1 MNSIINKLKN
11 NEIIL
16 LDGGVSTEIQK
27 RGVKMHPEVWSGIAH
42 ISNPEIVRKVH
53 EDYIRAGSKI
63 ITANTYSCA
72 RHVLESIN
80 LGKETKKINNEAV
93 TLAKKARDNSGKEE
107 VWIAGS
113 MSSMA
118 PFGSTQEVA
127 EGTNVEGNYKEL
139 AETLAEAGVDLII
152 AEMVRDFKN
161 AKYVIKSALSTGL
174 PVWIGYSAMLG
185 NDGKTVLSW
194 RWKTTKKTIEFE
206 KLVETISPL
215 GGEVAGIMHSQ
226 VRDTDSALEILSRKW
241 TGPKLAYAETG
252 KLEKP
257 DWSFKETYPPK
268 KYANEIKKWIN
279 KYGVQIIGGCCGT
292 GPEHIREL
300 KKEIVDISY

>member
-1 MNSIINKLKN
+1 MNSILNKLKN
-11 NEIIL
+11 NAIIL

-27 RGVKMHPEVWSGIAH
+27 RGVKMHSEVWSGIAH
-42 ISNPEIVRKVH
+42 MSNPEIVLKVH
-53 EDYIRAGSKI
+53 EDYISAGSQI

-72 RHVLESIN
+72 RHVLESIH
-80 LGKETKKINNEAV
+80 LGKETKKINNKAI
-93 TLAKKARDNSGKEE
+93 TLAKKARDNVGKEE

-127 EGTNVEGNYKEL
+127 EGEKVEGNYREL

-152 AEMVRDFKN
+152 AEMIRDIKN
-161 AKYVIKSALSTGL
+161 AKNIIKSALSTGL

-185 NDGKTVLSW
+185 NNSKTVLGW
-194 RWKTTKKTIEFE
+194 RWKTTKNPIEFE

-241 TGPKLAYAETG
+241 SGPMLAYAETG

-257 DWSFKETYPPK
+257 DWSFKEIYTPK
-268 KYANEIKKWIN
+268 RYAEEIKKWVK
-279 KYGVQIIGGCCGT
+279 KYGVKIIGGCCGT
-292 GPEHIREL
+292 GPEHIRML
-300 KKEIVDISY
+300 KKEIADISY